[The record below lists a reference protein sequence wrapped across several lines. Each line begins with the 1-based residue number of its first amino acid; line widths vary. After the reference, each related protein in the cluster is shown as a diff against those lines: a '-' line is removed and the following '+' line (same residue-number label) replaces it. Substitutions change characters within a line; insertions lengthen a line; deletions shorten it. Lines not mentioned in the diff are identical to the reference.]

1 MATGRTKTAVIDL
14 ESRLL
19 KSKFR
24 SSSDFLEKIL
34 HKDFLEIG
42 ASGKTYNK
50 EQTIYLLTREPEFT
64 AEATDFRFFHI
75 AEGVALL
82 TYSLNTISPKSGT
95 RYSIRSSVWKLENDN
110 WKLVFHQ
117 GTQTD
122 AFNGPSD

>member
-1 MATGRTKTAVIDL
+1 MSSGGTESAVIEL

-19 KSKFR
+19 RHEFR
-24 SSSDFLEKIL
+24 SSYDFLDKIL
-34 HKDFLEIG
+34 HNDFLEIG
-42 ASGKTYNK
+42 ASGRTYNK
-50 EQTIYLLTREPEFT
+50 EQTIDLLSKESNISSV
-64 AEATDFRFFHI
+64 ATDFRFLQV

-82 TYSLNTISPKSGT
+82 TYSLKTVSPDTGT

-122 AFNGPSD
+122 GFNGPSG